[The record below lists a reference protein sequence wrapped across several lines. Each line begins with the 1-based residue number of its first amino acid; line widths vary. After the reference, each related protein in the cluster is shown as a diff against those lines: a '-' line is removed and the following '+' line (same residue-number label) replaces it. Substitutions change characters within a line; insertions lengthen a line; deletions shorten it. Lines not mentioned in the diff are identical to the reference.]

1 MLIKFSKEQ
10 TKDYKNKR
18 QDKKKEEEK
27 AMENE
32 KRAAAKAKQL

>member
-27 AMENE
+27 AMEDE